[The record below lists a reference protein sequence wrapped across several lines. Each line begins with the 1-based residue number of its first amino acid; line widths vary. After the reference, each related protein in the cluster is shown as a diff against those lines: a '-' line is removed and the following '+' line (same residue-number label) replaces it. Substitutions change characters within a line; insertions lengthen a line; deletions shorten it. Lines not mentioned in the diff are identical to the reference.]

1 MASPAR
7 ILRRRTQLLPVRNHY
22 AGDATAHLL
31 LTYASMRRFF
41 WIRLAIF
48 LRQSRWGL
56 ALLAAWFALGA
67 FLFHH
72 IDHLPLREALLSA
85 IYFRV
90 HSGQLWELYAFWG
103 QCVLFGIVISIF
115 FLQALQRYNPEEGC
129 RMLASEMKDHVIVVG
144 HSHLGARIVEH
155 LRRNKRP
162 YVLID
167 RNATVVDDLVRAGEP
182 VVVDDAKQE
191 STLVDAGVRRAK
203 LVVITTNNIESG
215 LLVTKRAR
223 ELNKAAT
230 IVVRCYLD
238 EFTEIL
244 ESLGANEVISSS
256 KSALQELSRH
266 IGDLAPPR

>member
-1 MASPAR
+1 
-7 ILRRRTQLLPVRNHY
+7 
-22 AGDATAHLL
+22 
-31 LTYASMRRFF
+31 MRRFF
-41 WIRLAIF
+41 WIRLSIF
-48 LRQSRWGL
+48 LRQSRWGF
-56 ALLAAWFALGA
+56 ALLALWFALGTIA
-67 FLFHH
+67 FYYSE
-72 IDHLPLREALLSA
+72 HLPLREAFLNA

-90 HSGQLWELYAFWG
+90 RPGSLWTLYSFWG

-115 FLQALQRYNPEEGC
+115 ILQALQRYNPQEGC

-144 HSHLGARIVEH
+144 HSHLGARLVAH
-155 LRRNKRP
+155 LRQSARA

-167 RNATVVDDLVRAGEP
+167 KDPAAVDDLVRAGEP

-191 STLVDAGVRRAK
+191 STLLDAGVDRAN
-203 LVVITTNNIESG
+203 LVVITSNNIETA

-223 ELNKAAT
+223 ERNKKAA

-256 KSALQELSRH
+256 KSAFNEIAVH
-266 IGDLAPPR
+266 IGTLGAAR